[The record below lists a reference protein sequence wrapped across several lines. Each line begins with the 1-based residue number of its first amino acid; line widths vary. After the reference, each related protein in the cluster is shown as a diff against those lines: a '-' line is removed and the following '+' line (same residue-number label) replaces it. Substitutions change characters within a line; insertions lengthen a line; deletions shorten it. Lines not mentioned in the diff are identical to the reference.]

1 MLNLSTHLTVSSVVT
16 GHLLDDI
23 RITCNIQILKK
34 KKNKVQL
41 VTLAICL
48 IGKANQSSMV
58 KYKAYLDQ
66 QCSGKRPGNTCHMLF
81 PDQHYLH
88 CMREGRDISYAYQTI
103 QLGVYVGGM
112 AE

>member
-1 MLNLSTHLTVSSVVT
+1 MLN
-16 GHLLDDI
+16 
-23 RITCNIQILKK
+23 C
-34 KKNKVQL
+34 
-41 VTLAICL
+41 
-48 IGKANQSSMV
+48 KANQSSMV

-112 AE
+112 AEYNIIYKTYSRENVTGSLRTQARCNTGPLCI